1 MEALFLKILN
11 LSLQASWIV
20 LGVILFRLI
29 FRKAPKYIRGIL
41 WSVAALRLVLPFS
54 IESIVSLMP
63 SKEVIPETI
72 VYSPNPQINSGFES
86 VDIIINPIITETFA
100 PNPINSVN
108 PLQIVNFVLACLWL
122 IGIAVFLIYGAVNY
136 ILLYKR
142 VSVSQNIGEGVYIC
156 DKIRTPFILGIIK
169 PKIYLPSD
177 IKETEKGYVI
187 AHERAHLKRLD
198 HIFKPL
204 GFLILAVYWFNPII
218 WLGYVLFCR
227 DMELACDERVV
238 KDLTA
243 EEKKSYSETLL
254 SFGLSDGIAK
264 TFSPAFGEIGIRAR
278 IKTVLNYKKP
288 AFWVIIVA
296 LLLAAALAVG
306 FLTDPISQNE
316 ETPDDTSSSVDSN
329 GIDIIIPYKE
339 NWQEDYFTGEENKVV
354 AVSGRNKNIKAYF
367 VDYNIPYRYSDMI
380 FEDGERV
387 IIRNLKSPIYG
398 SKIPE
403 KIYLCDID
411 GDQIDEIIL
420 PDAYWVN
427 GGYCSLVYKITDNGF
442 EEFLNTKDI
451 SDYGYYLEPNTHND
465 NLVNIKN
472 KYVNE
477 YDYFSSLSSNKKYFY
492 GEDGNFKT
500 NITIEYSAI
509 TNTDFQDVNGDGI
522 LEIII
527 DRYAV
532 VRGCPAAILTKTAFS
547 YNGEKFVIVDTA
559 GIRKKSKVNWGVEK
573 FAVDRAIRSIR
584 DCDVALLVIDATE
597 GISDQDKKIASIVT
611 EAGKGL
617 IIAINKWDLVENK
630 KSNTINQF
638 DKNLTNEIPFLEYAP
653 KIYISAVTKQRLNS
667 IFDKA
672 KEVYEQ
678 CTKRVSTGLLNKVI
692 KEAYAL
698 NPPTSVKGKR
708 LKILYTTQA
717 AIQPPT
723 FVLFTNNGDLMKDHY
738 KRYIENKLRE
748 AFGFFGTS
756 IRISVRERS
765 EKEKK

>member
-227 DMELACDERVV
+227 DMELACDEKVV

-547 YNGEKFVIVDTA
+547 YNGEKFV
-559 GIRKKSKVNWGVEK
+559 
-573 FAVDRAIRSIR
+573 
-584 DCDVALLVIDATE
+584 VIDAQYSNYYKEDMTNEYKYLGESIIQEDLPAFEE
-597 GISDQDKKIASIVT
+597 GDTVFGENFIFWFIINELYDIKNSIVT
-611 EAGKGL
+611 PYYQPYLDDGTVYPGTYK
-617 IIAINKWDLVENK
+617 IPKKLVQE
-630 KSNTINQF
+630 
-638 DKNLTNEIPFLEYAP
+638 
-653 KIYISAVTKQRLNS
+653 
-667 IFDKA
+667 
-672 KEVYEQ
+672 
-678 CTKRVSTGLLNKVI
+678 VI
-692 KEAYAL
+692 KENFAVEISSESTKYDDGDYYNISPVGFGPMVSVSLESL
-698 NPPTSVKGKR
+698 NKGGENMIVGYKIVSVPMVEGTPEELGEMEIAIDNDGKGKV
-708 LKILYTTQA
+708 LYFR
-717 AIQPPT
+717 P
-723 FVLFTNNGDLMKDHY
+723 KY
-738 KRYIENKLRE
+738 YE
-748 AFGFFGTS
+748 
-756 IRISVRERS
+756 
-765 EKEKK
+765 